1 MRHLGKN
8 HSYKDGFHFRVDAGV
23 RAYSFVYALINIRQ
37 EGQRDG
43 I

>member
-1 MRHLGKN
+1 MKYSIKN
-8 HSYKDGFHFRVDAGV
+8 YPNKDGFHFRVDAGV
-23 RAYSFVYALINIRQ
+23 RAYSFIYALINIRQ